1 MSDSMPI
8 QTPPPAAATESVCTP
23 CQVPPAAVATRESAA
38 EQMEPS
44 LLPPQ
49 VTQDQSEGV
58 TAWQN
63 SQKITAL
70 WSNNA
75 NRNAWAYIANV
86 GWKKMADN
94 SDSAV
99 VAFNVLAAHAQMK
112 GTVVSYREEA
122 DTKIHEIYV
131 W

>member
-1 MSDSMPI
+1 MPV
-8 QTPPPAAATESVCTP
+8 QTPPQAEAVESACTP
-23 CQVPPAAVATRESAA
+23 CQVPPAAATTSSTVDP
-38 EQMEPS
+38 MEPS

-49 VTQDQSEGV
+49 VTQQSGGI

-63 SQKITAL
+63 NQKITAM

-75 NRNAWAYIANV
+75 NRNTWAYVANV
-86 GWKKMADN
+86 GWKKLADN

-99 VAFNVLAAHAQMK
+99 VALNVLATHAQLK
-112 GTVVSYREEA
+112 GTVVNYREDA